1 MILYNVTVKVD
12 SAISAD
18 WLKWLRE
25 EHIPEVLETGC
36 FEEATLLQLLDTD
49 ESEGPTYAIQYR
61 AANRKAVDQYLE
73 NHAQALRAKG
83 TARWGN
89 QFVAFR
95 SLLKVIN

>member
-12 SAISAD
+12 PAISED

-25 EHIPEVLETGC
+25 EHIPEVLGTGC

-49 ESEGPTYAIQYR
+49 ESEGPTYAIQYK
-61 AANRKAVDQYLE
+61 AADREAVDRYLE
-73 NHAQALRAKG
+73 VHAQALRAKG
-83 TARWGN
+83 TTRWGN